1 MGVFLS
7 LLIVTLMSFALT
19 YGRFSDEL
27 SSSSNDYGSDIEY
40 VVSDTVEVSNVDEF
54 IGAIENGYSNI
65 QISDDAMD
73 PLVITVGM
81 TDVGVDL
88 TLDLNGHCII
98 RNSRDP
104 MLNVESG
111 VRLTIIDSKGGGS
124 FYNPVGSV
132 LRVSGGTLTV
142 TSGVF
147 ESGPRKGEYRNGNT
161 SQSGGTINGTQSVTV
176 HVKQENPD
184 GTYSYVPRP
193 QTMPTIEPAEPTA
206 ATGNLL
212 NGNMYFEQAYDP
224 FILADTFLYYTHLDN
239 QEDTVQISKNAGS
252 ADFYYDYMDGG
263 QRIGIFGYHKTK
275 ATASAM
281 KTQGYPFS
289 IVSMYSGSM
298 YARGGEYYSYFGSAD
313 TYGIYAEGG
322 YMAVEN
328 GKFEVIEGGT
338 SILCAYTEGTDDTQE
353 YLRISDGDFFCDY
366 GDAIQVNGG
375 NLVLTGGS
383 FTKNA
388 TSAPQGSNNSAII
401 RVEDGVLRDTATQS
415 HIDFTVSGNNV
426 YGIYVEKNGDPLEV
440 TEATADVLL
449 RGATFEFEAG
459 SNNSAIYAKGSTIG
473 LTDCTFTMDGT
484 AASGSGNSGLTT
496 ENSNLDLVRCSFIIP
511 GTDARGV
518 DIREG
523 DVDFNEC
530 VFTVNGSN
538 SSGIAVTKGELVYN
552 GGTVAVTGAH
562 ASGLSVSNGTVDISG
577 VKITSDG
584 DNASGIAVTDGR
596 LEYTDG
602 TVSVT
607 GSLASGLSVKG
618 EVEVSGI
625 TLTSDGLGIEV
636 SDGTSTQG
644 TLTVTKASLTEN
656 SRSLDLNTKGVA
668 ILVTGGDL
676 TLQEG
681 TTTNITSTITTANE
695 AEWGTSD
702 SVYVS
707 GGSLQSLGTL
717 NITHTGLASTS
728 SESGGTESSPSV
740 STIYQTFEIRSF
752 AVRVEAPESGSSAV
766 VLRSGNITNSVG
778 GGVKVSS
785 ANAAASVDVMLG
797 AEGSSLAP
805 TVQTTGTTMLS
816 GWYTPYR
823 GAARNW
829 QYQLT
834 RDGGHAVEVSG
845 GTLTIYGGSYSTQQ
859 GEGILVKDGTA
870 NVYGGSFRG
879 KDSYKTQGDAAG
891 ATASYAFKMYGGTA
905 NIYGGTFG
913 NLYENGSSAFIMGK
927 SEENRGTANIYGGT
941 FEVGGQS
948 GFSLYDYANVLF
960 DPNGRETGKNQG
972 SEITV
977 HGLACAIA
985 VESSERRVDLTIH
998 GGTFTSTNIST
1009 TYDGIWYSNPNCVL
1023 TITGGTFNGGGR
1035 SGLYFEKQPNNK
1047 QVGGVTLSNAQIS
1060 GGTFI
1065 GSQSGIGG
1073 YFSESAI
1080 LADGYMFNKTNN
1092 RTTWTCVANN

>member
-40 VVSDTVEVSNVDEF
+40 VVSDTVEVSSVDEF

-147 ESGPRKGEYRNGNT
+147 ESGPRKGEYRTGNNT
-161 SQSGGTINGTQSVTV
+161 SQSGGTIKETQSVTV
-176 HVKQENPD
+176 HVKQENAD
-184 GTYSYVPRP
+184 GTYSYVP
-193 QTMPTIEPAEPTA
+193 QTQDMPTIAPAEPTA

-212 NGNMYFEQAYDP
+212 NGNMYFEQAYNSL
-224 FILADTFLYYTHLDN
+224 IQADTFLYYTHLDGN
-239 QEDTVQISKNAGS
+239 QGDTVQISKNAGS
-252 ADFYYDYMDGG
+252 ADFYYEYMDDG

-275 ATASAM
+275 ETASAM

-388 TSAPQGSNNSAII
+388 EGAPQGSGNSAII
-401 RVEDGVLRDTATQS
+401 RVEDGALRDTAKQS
-415 HIDFTVSGNNV
+415 HIDFTVSGSNV
-426 YGIYVEKNGDPLEV
+426 YGIYVEKAGDPLEV

-473 LTDCTFTMDGT
+473 LTDCTFTMRGNES
-484 AASGSGNSGLTT
+484 SGSGNRGLTT
-496 ENSNLDLVRCSFIIP
+496 ENSNLDLVRCSFTIP

-530 VFTVNGSN
+530 VFTVSGSN
-538 SSGIAVTKGELVYN
+538 SSGIAVTEGELVYN

-577 VKITSDG
+577 VEI
-584 DNASGIAVTDGR
+584 
-596 LEYTDG
+596 
-602 TVSVT
+602 
-607 GSLASGLSVKG
+607 
-618 EVEVSGI
+618 
-625 TLTSDGLGIEV
+625 TSDGLGIGV
-636 SDGTSTQG
+636 SGGSVAVHAATGTTGEYALKLETSGTAIRIDGG
-644 TLTVTKASLTEN
+644 SL
-656 SRSLDLNTKGVA
+656 SLDEDT
-668 ILVTGGDL
+668 
-676 TLQEG
+676 
-681 TTTNITSTITTANE
+681 ITQIESTI
-695 AEWGTSD
+695 AEDQWGAD

-707 GGSLQSLGTL
+707 GGSLRSLGTL
-717 NITHTGLASTS
+717 NITHRGL
-728 SESGGTESSPSV
+728 ENDDQYYSGGNIETL
-740 STIYQTFEIRSF
+740 YQRFITKSF
-752 AVRVEAPESGSSAV
+752 AVRVEAPASGSSAV
-766 VLRSGNITNSVG
+766 VLRSGAITNSVG
-778 GGVKVSS
+778 GGVSVSLGS
-785 ANAAASVDVMLG
+785 GSSVDVTLG
-797 AEGSSLAP
+797 VKDRTTGDGLSVS
-805 TVQTTGTTMLS
+805 TTGTELMGVEISPGNSNWKYYQTRTGGPAIEMNGGDLIVNDGS
-816 GWYTPYR
+816 YS
-823 GAARNW
+823 AAQGDGIFVKNGNVTIYDGKFLGVDYGK
-829 QYQLT
+829 QPGQMAGPAASYSFKVYGGLT
-834 RDGGHAVEVSG
+834 N
-845 GTLTIYGGSYSTQQ
+845 IYGGTFGDPNQNGS
-859 GEGILVKDGTA
+859 GAFIMGTS
-870 NVYGGSFRG
+870 NENKGN
-879 KDSYKTQGDAAG
+879 
-891 ATASYAFKMYGGTA
+891 A
-905 NIYGGTFG
+905 NIYGGTFD
-913 NLYENGSSAFIMGK
+913 
-927 SEENRGTANIYGGT
+927 
-941 FEVGGQS
+941 VGGQA

-960 DPNGRETGKNQG
+960 DPNGTTIGGSQG
-972 SEITV
+972 SDIIV
-977 HGLACAIA
+977 DGLACAIA
-985 VESSERRVDLTIH
+985 CENGNNPYTLTIH
-998 GGTFTSTNIST
+998 DGTYSNHRP
-1009 TYDGIWYSNPNCVL
+1009 YDTDSDGSGIWYGSSACTL
-1023 TITGGTFNGGGR
+1023 TITGGTFTGSVIAGIDFSAEAKN
-1035 SGLYFEKQPNNK
+1035 
-1047 QVGGVTLSNAQIS
+1047 VQIS
-1060 GGTFI
+1060 GGTFQSSTN
-1065 GSQSGIGG
+1065 SQFEGIRGT
-1073 YFSESAI
+1073 FSEDNI
-1080 LADGYMFNKTNN
+1080 LKSGYRFSKTDRFGNWWN
-1092 RTTWTCVANN
+1092 YRYHTWTCVPI

>member
-40 VVSDTVEVSNVDEF
+40 VVSDTVEVSSVDEF

-161 SQSGGTINGTQSVTV
+161 SQSGGTIKGTQSVTV
-176 HVKQENPD
+176 HVKQDNAD
-184 GTYSYVPRP
+184 GTYSYEEQTGV
-193 QTMPTIEPAEPTA
+193 TMPTIAPAEPTA

-212 NGNMYFEQAYDP
+212 NGNMYFEQAYNSLIP
-224 FILADTFLYYTHLDN
+224 EDTFLYYTHLDGD
-239 QEDTVQISKNAGS
+239 QGETVQISKNAGS
-252 ADFYYDYMDGG
+252 ADFYYDYMDGD

-275 ATASAM
+275 ETASEM
-281 KTQGYPFS
+281 QTQGYPFS

-353 YLRISDGDFFCDY
+353 YLRISDGDFSCDY

-415 HIDFTVSGNNV
+415 HIDFTVSGNYV

-496 ENSNLDLVRCSFIIP
+496 ENSNLDLVRCSFTIP

-538 SSGIAVTKGELVYN
+538 SSGIAVTEGELVYN

-577 VKITSDG
+577 VEI
-584 DNASGIAVTDGR
+584 
-596 LEYTDG
+596 
-602 TVSVT
+602 
-607 GSLASGLSVKG
+607 
-618 EVEVSGI
+618 
-625 TLTSDGLGIEV
+625 TSDGLGIGV
-636 SDGTSTQG
+636 SGGSVAVHAATGTTGEYALRLETSGTAIRIDGG
-644 TLTVTKASLTEN
+644 SL
-656 SRSLDLNTKGVA
+656 SMG
-668 ILVTGGDL
+668 
-676 TLQEG
+676 EG
-681 TTTNITSTITTANE
+681 TITQIESTIKE
-695 AEWGTSD
+695 DQWGAD

-717 NITHTGLASTS
+717 NITHTGLANDDQYN
-728 SESGGTESSPSV
+728 SGGNPETL
-740 STIYQTFEIRSF
+740 YQRFITKSF
-752 AVRVEAPESGSSAV
+752 AVRVEAPASGSSAV
-766 VLRSGNITNSVG
+766 VLRSGTITNSVG
-778 GGVKVSS
+778 GGVSVSLGS
-785 ANAAASVDVMLG
+785 GSSVDVTLG
-797 AEGSSLAP
+797 VKDRTTGDGLSVS
-805 TVQTTGTTMLS
+805 TTGTELMGVEISPGNSNWKYHQTRTGGPAIEMNGGDLIVNDGS
-816 GWYTPYR
+816 YS
-823 GAARNW
+823 AAQGDGIFVKNGNVTIYDGKFLGVDYGK
-829 QYQLT
+829 QPGQMAGPAASYSFKVYGGLT
-834 RDGGHAVEVSG
+834 N
-845 GTLTIYGGSYSTQQ
+845 IYGGTFGDPNQNGS
-859 GEGILVKDGTA
+859 GAFIMGTSKE
-870 NVYGGSFRG
+870 NKGN
-879 KDSYKTQGDAAG
+879 
-891 ATASYAFKMYGGTA
+891 A
-905 NIYGGTFG
+905 NIYGGTFD
-913 NLYENGSSAFIMGK
+913 
-927 SEENRGTANIYGGT
+927 
-941 FEVGGQS
+941 VGGQA

-960 DPNGRETGKNQG
+960 DPNGTTIGGSQG
-972 SEITV
+972 SDIIV
-977 HGLACAIA
+977 DGLACAIA
-985 VESSERRVDLTIH
+985 CENGNNPYTLTIH
-998 GGTFTSTNIST
+998 GGTYSNHRPFDWYSDGS
-1009 TYDGIWYSNPNCVL
+1009 GIWYGSSACTL
-1023 TITGGTFNGGGR
+1023 TITGGTFTGSIVAGIDFSAAATNV
-1035 SGLYFEKQPNNK
+1035 K
-1047 QVGGVTLSNAQIS
+1047 IS
-1060 GGTFI
+1060 GGTFRSPSNGQYGAI
-1065 GSQSGIGG
+1065 KGITDD
-1073 YFSESAI
+1073 SSI
-1080 LADGYMFNKTNN
+1080 LADGYRFDKTNN
-1092 RTTWTCVANN
+1092 NHIWTCVPI

>member
-40 VVSDTVEVSNVDEF
+40 VVSDTVEVSSVDEF

-147 ESGPRKGEYRNGNT
+147 ESGPRKGEYMSEET
-161 SQSGGTINGTQSVTV
+161 SGSWWNPTTEYTSEEGGTINGTQSVTV
-176 HVKQENPD
+176 HVKQDNAD
-184 GTYSYVPRP
+184 GTYSYVP
-193 QTMPTIEPAEPTA
+193 QTQIMMPTIAPAEPTA

-224 FILADTFLYYTHLDN
+224 FIPADTFLFYTHLDN

-252 ADFYYDYMDGG
+252 ADFYYEYMDGE

-388 TSAPQGSNNSAII
+388 TSAPQSNSAII

-473 LTDCTFTMDGT
+473 LTDCTFTMRGSES
-484 AASGSGNSGLTT
+484 SGSGNSGLTT
-496 ENSNLDLVRCSFIIP
+496 ENSNLDLVRCSFTIP

-538 SSGIAVTKGELVYN
+538 SSGIAVTEGELVYN

-577 VKITSDG
+577 VEI
-584 DNASGIAVTDGR
+584 
-596 LEYTDG
+596 
-602 TVSVT
+602 
-607 GSLASGLSVKG
+607 
-618 EVEVSGI
+618 
-625 TLTSDGLGIEV
+625 TSDGLGIGVFGGSVAVHAATGTTGEYALKLET
-636 SDGTSTQG
+636 SGTAIRIDGG
-644 TLTVTKASLTEN
+644 SL
-656 SRSLDLNTKGVA
+656 SLD
-668 ILVTGGDL
+668 
-676 TLQEG
+676 EG
-681 TTTNITSTITTANE
+681 TITQIESTI
-695 AEWGTSD
+695 AEDQWGAD

-728 SESGGTESSPSV
+728 SESGGTEWSPRV

-752 AVRVEAPESGSSAV
+752 AVRVEAPASGSSTV
-766 VLRSGNITNSVG
+766 VLSSGTITNSVG

-785 ANAAASVDVMLG
+785 ANAAASVDVTLG
-797 AEGSSLAP
+797 AADSSLAP
-805 TVQTTGTTMLS
+805 TVETTGTEMLD
-816 GWYTPYR
+816 GLFTPYS
-823 GAARNW
+823 GAAENW
-829 QYQLT
+829 RYQLT

-845 GTLTIYGGSYSTQQ
+845 GNLTIYGGSYSTQQ

-870 NVYGGSFRG
+870 NVYDGTFRG
-879 KDSYKTQGDAAG
+879 KDSYKTPGNAAG

-905 NIYGGTFG
+905 NVYGGTFG
-913 NLYENGSSAFIMGK
+913 DPNENGSSAFIMGT

-941 FEVGGQS
+941 FVVGGQS

-960 DPNGRETGKNQG
+960 DPNGTTIGENQG
-972 SEITV
+972 GDITV

-985 VESSERRVDLTIH
+985 VENSEKRVDLTIY
-998 GGTFTSTNIST
+998 GGEFTSTDQHE

-1023 TITGGTFNGGGR
+1023 TIMGGTFIGRGR
-1035 SGLYFEKQPNNK
+1035 SGLYFERRPNNK

-1073 YFSESAI
+1073 NFTEGSI
-1080 LADGYMFNKTNN
+1080 LADRYQFVKTNN
-1092 RTTWTCVANN
+1092 NRTWTCVASN

>member
-40 VVSDTVEVSNVDEF
+40 VVSDTVEVSSVDEF

-147 ESGPRKGEYRNGNT
+147 ESGPRKGEYRTGNNT

-176 HVKQENPD
+176 HVKQYAN
-184 GTYSYVPRP
+184 GTYSYVP
-193 QTMPTIEPAEPTA
+193 QTQIMMPTIAPAEPTA

-212 NGNMYFEQAYDP
+212 NGNMYFEQAYDS
-224 FILADTFLYYTHLDN
+224 FIPADTFLYYTHLDN

-252 ADFYYDYMDGG
+252 ADFYYEYMDGE
-263 QRIGIFGYHKTK
+263 QRIGIFGYRNTK

-353 YLRISDGDFFCDY
+353 YLRISDGDFSCDY

-383 FTKNA
+383 FTKDA
-388 TSAPQGSNNSAII
+388 TSAPLGSSNSAII

-415 HIDFTVSGNNV
+415 HIDFTVSGSNV
-426 YGIYVEKNGDPLEV
+426 YGIYVEKAGDPLEV

-449 RGATFEFEAG
+449 RGAMFTFEAG

-473 LTDCTFTMDGT
+473 LTDCTFTMGGT
-484 AASGSGNSGLTT
+484 ESSVNGNSGLTT
-496 ENSNLDLVRCSFIIP
+496 ENSNLNLVRCSFIIP
-511 GTDARGV
+511 GSNARGV

-523 DVDFNEC
+523 DVDFNDC

-538 SSGIAVTKGELVYN
+538 SSGIAVTEGELVYN

-562 ASGLSVSNGTVDISG
+562 ASGLSVSDGTVDISG
-577 VKITSDG
+577 VEI
-584 DNASGIAVTDGR
+584 
-596 LEYTDG
+596 
-602 TVSVT
+602 
-607 GSLASGLSVKG
+607 
-618 EVEVSGI
+618 
-625 TLTSDGLGIEV
+625 TSDGLGIGV
-636 SDGTSTQG
+636 SGGSVAVHAATGTTGEYALKLETSGTAIRIDGG
-644 TLTVTKASLTEN
+644 SL
-656 SRSLDLNTKGVA
+656 SLD
-668 ILVTGGDL
+668 
-676 TLQEG
+676 EG
-681 TTTNITSTITTANE
+681 TITQIESTI
-695 AEWGTSD
+695 AEDQWGAD

-717 NITHTGLASTS
+717 NITHTGLANDDQYN
-728 SESGGTESSPSV
+728 SGGNPETL
-740 STIYQTFEIRSF
+740 YQRFITKSF
-752 AVRVEAPESGSSAV
+752 AVRVEAPASGSSAV
-766 VLRSGNITNSVG
+766 VLRSGTITNSVG
-778 GGVKVSS
+778 GGVSVSLGS
-785 ANAAASVDVMLG
+785 GSSVDVTLG
-797 AEGSSLAP
+797 VKDRTTGDGLSVS
-805 TVQTTGTTMLS
+805 TTGTELMGVEISPGNPNWKYHQTRTGGPAIEMNGGDLIVNDGS
-816 GWYTPYR
+816 YS
-823 GAARNW
+823 AAQGDGIFVKNGNVTIYDGKFLGVDYGK
-829 QYQLT
+829 QPGKMAGPAASYSFKVYGGLT
-834 RDGGHAVEVSG
+834 N
-845 GTLTIYGGSYSTQQ
+845 IYGGTFGDPNQNGS
-859 GEGILVKDGTA
+859 GAFIMGTS
-870 NVYGGSFRG
+870 NENKGN
-879 KDSYKTQGDAAG
+879 
-891 ATASYAFKMYGGTA
+891 A
-905 NIYGGTFG
+905 NIYGGTFD
-913 NLYENGSSAFIMGK
+913 
-927 SEENRGTANIYGGT
+927 
-941 FEVGGQS
+941 VGGQA

-960 DPNGRETGKNQG
+960 DPNGTTIGGSQG
-972 SEITV
+972 SDIIV
-977 HGLACAIA
+977 DGLACAIA
-985 VESSERRVDLTIH
+985 CENGNNPYTLTIH
-998 GGTFTSTNIST
+998 DGTYSNHRP
-1009 TYDGIWYSNPNCVL
+1009 YDTDSDGSGIWYGSSACTL
-1023 TITGGTFNGGGR
+1023 TITGGTFTGTVIAGIDFSAEAKN
-1035 SGLYFEKQPNNK
+1035 
-1047 QVGGVTLSNAQIS
+1047 VQIS
-1060 GGTFI
+1060 GGTFQSSTN
-1065 GSQSGIGG
+1065 SQFEGIRGT
-1073 YFSESAI
+1073 FSEDNI
-1080 LADGYMFNKTNN
+1080 LKSGYRFSKTDQFGSWWNY
-1092 RTTWTCVANN
+1092 RYHTWTCVADN